1 LICCD
6 KFIVIEYKNT
16 CLNQNFSYNKM
27 PKDACY
33 YEAKEKY
40 AVFPSGYASGYI
52 AKCRKR
58 KGIVNKSDKGY
69 ALKRWYAEDWRDE
82 QGNICGSPTNENIKK
97 CRPRKRIDNDTP
109 VTWDEMSE
117 KEKKRAVEEKKQ
129 VGMGARAGRV
139 KSKEEETTGI
149 KTSKTRTTS
158 PKRKTRTT
166 SPKRKTRTTSPKRK
180 TRATSPKRNI

>member
-1 LICCD
+1 
-6 KFIVIEYKNT
+6 
-16 CLNQNFSYNKM
+16 M

-82 QGNICGSPTNENIKK
+82 QGNICGSPTNENIKNMKASFYFVEQTAKEQSK
-97 CRPRKRIDNDTP
+97 CEII
-109 VTWDEMSE
+109 E
-117 KEKKRAVEEKKQ
+117 
-129 VGMGARAGRV
+129 
-139 KSKEEETTGI
+139 
-149 KTSKTRTTS
+149 
-158 PKRKTRTT
+158 
-166 SPKRKTRTTSPKRK
+166 
-180 TRATSPKRNI
+180 NITLR